1 MRAPTSPPMG
11 PRVAGPIA
19 DEGEAKLLEQVLLLT
34 EIRRRLGVS
43 LPRRR

>member
-1 MRAPTSPPMG
+1 MRGPSPPSTG